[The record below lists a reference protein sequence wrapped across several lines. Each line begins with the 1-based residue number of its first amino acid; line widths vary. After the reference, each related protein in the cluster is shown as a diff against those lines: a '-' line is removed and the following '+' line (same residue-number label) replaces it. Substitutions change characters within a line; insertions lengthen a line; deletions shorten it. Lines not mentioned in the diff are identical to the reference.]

1 MPSSFEGLKYED
13 TELEVVADV
22 EIELELGA
30 DLEVV
35 TELEAEMVVQLR
47 QEWKFEI
54 GEFAE

>member
-1 MPSSFEGLKYED
+1 M
-13 TELEVVADV
+13 ADV

-30 DLEVV
+30 DFEVV

>member
-1 MPSSFEGLKYED
+1 M
-13 TELEVVADV
+13 ADV

-47 QEWKFEI
+47 QEWKLEI